1 MNSNQI
7 LKIYGADILS
17 MTKDLLTAADLAE
30 RIPSPASRIVL
41 KPNLV
46 CPSPAEFGATTHPEI
61 VAGVIEYLH
70 EHGFRNIVIAE
81 GSWIGDRT
89 QEAFDICGY
98 AELSRRYEV
107 PLIDTQLAK
116 WHSVDRTGLSLDIT
130 DVFNSNDFLINIP
143 VLKGHCQ
150 TKITCALKNLKGL
163 LPNAEKR
170 HFHQMGLHRPIAHL
184 AAAVRQDFIVIDHI
198 CGDPDFEE
206 GGRPLTKN
214 CIMAAL
220 DPVLADSYACYLL
233 GYTADDVPYIRL
245 AEELGVGS
253 ADLNKAE
260 ILCLKECAESSR
272 STGVPG
278 INEGSGSPESSGSNE
293 NPGSPESSGSN
304 ENPGSAEAPGC
315 TENLYR
321 RKGFSFIPD
330 EEKPIEAHVLDVS
343 YAAED
348 ADACSACY
356 SSLIGALYRLENE
369 GLLARLKDKI
379 GIGQGMQGKRGKIG
393 VGKCTRDF
401 DVSVPGCPPDE
412 DAIYDTLK
420 QWICMGGT
428 GSPTHS

>member
-7 LKIYGADILS
+7 LKIYGSDILS

-30 RIPSPASRIVL
+30 RIPSPSSRIVL

-46 CPSPAEFGATTHPEI
+46 SPTPAEFGATTHPEI

-70 EHGFRNIVIAE
+70 EHGYRNIVIAE

-98 AELSRRYEV
+98 RDLSRHYQV

-130 DVFNSNDFLINIP
+130 DVFSSNDFLINIP

-184 AAAVRQDFIVIDHI
+184 SAAVRQDFIVIDHI

-253 ADLNKAE
+253 ADLNNAE
-260 ILCLKECAESSR
+260 ILCLKERSESSR
-272 STGVPG
+272 GTGVPDS
-278 INEGSGSPESSGSNE
+278 NEGSGNPESSD
-293 NPGSPESSGSN
+293 SN
-304 ENPGSAEAPGC
+304 ENPGSAEAPGS
-315 TENLYR
+315 TEDLR
-321 RKGFSFIPD
+321 SHKGFAFIPD

-369 GLLARLKDKI
+369 GLLAGLKDKI

-420 QWICMGGT
+420 QWIRMGGT
-428 GSPTHS
+428 ESPTNSY